1 MEWILVLAGSG
12 YHLAGNILRS
22 LVAKMPAATPT
33 RVFVCIDGVCHIA
46 FAVTAIGVCWNWIS
60 SRVKRHIEKKKKIA
74 YEASHTIDEYYIG
87 LRSGGKHKFTS
98 TSVFNI
104 LILSGFMLNLLVS
117 SSTIH
122 THTQRTHRARH
133 TASVST
139 TVGIY
144 MHARYDVVFGPSME
158 NGQIPAQK
166 YKIKWSKVIDM
177 W

>member
-74 YEASHTIDEYYIG
+74 YEASHTIDEFYIW

-122 THTQRTHRARH
+122 THTTHTPH
-133 TASVST
+133 TAHGLCVHNSWNL
-139 TVGIY
+139 
-144 MHARYDVVFGPSME
+144 HARAIWCCFWSF
-158 NGQIPAQK
+158 NG
-166 YKIKWSKVIDM
+166 KW
-177 W
+177 

>member
-1 MEWILVLAGSG
+1 MDFGAG
-12 YHLAGNILRS
+12 
-22 LVAKMPAATPT
+22 
-33 RVFVCIDGVCHIA
+33 
-46 FAVTAIGVCWNWIS
+46 WQWIS
-60 SRVKRHIEKKKKIA
+60 PSREHFEVACGQNASSHPDSCVCVHWRCLSYRICCHRYRRLLKLNKQPRQASYREEKKIA
-74 YEASHTIDEYYIG
+74 YEASHTIDEFYIW

-158 NGQIPAQK
+158 NGKIPAQK